1 MIIISV
7 YYSLTTLTG
16 VNNFMLSNYLILTPD
31 GVGSTYL
38 QRALTVY
45 LNSAGLDYWNT
56 HELLNGLD
64 LLDGNLYKD
73 FNLGY
78 SQTLPEICGLLEST
92 SNSLVSRIAQYHITN
107 RLRNNK
113 EDYQQ
118 LYDTCNKKFDK
129 IFYCTRDPF
138 EYALSWSIRHNTD
151 KLNVYSIKERISV
164 HGEDIKHLI
173 DLDFFNRKLE
183 QYSKYE
189 YWAEDNFNI
198 TRAVNYDE
206 NHGDVDSMMKE
217 LTELDHNVKDRFGV
231 SLQDYS
237 IIRYMTSM
245 YTQTKNKKW
254 LPNKSKAKGVF
265 EIHNFIRQLA
275 LDYNKLPTTIPV
287 KMNTMQDKQK
297 CVINFDDAVEVYNKW
312 STTTNSHMLISQED
326 IAQRVSAESKIYA
339 T

>member
-1 MIIISV
+1 
-7 YYSLTTLTG
+7 
-16 VNNFMLSNYLILTPD
+16 MLPNYLILTPD

-38 QRALTVY
+38 QRVLTVY

-78 SQTLPEICGLLEST
+78 SQTVPEICELLQST
-92 SNSLVSRIAQYHITN
+92 NNSLVSRIAQYHITN
-107 RLRNNK
+107 RLTENKK

-118 LYDTCNKKFDK
+118 FYYACNKKFDK

-138 EYALSWSIRHNTD
+138 EYALSWSIRRNTNV
-151 KLNVYSIKERISV
+151 LNVYSVKERINI
-164 HGEDIKHLI
+164 HGEDIKQTLN
-173 DLDFFNRKLE
+173 LEYFNRKLE
-183 QYSKYE
+183 QYSNYE

-198 TRAVNYDE
+198 TRAVNYDD
-206 NHGDVDSMMKE
+206 NHRDADSMMKK
-217 LTELDHNVKDRFGV
+217 LTGLDHNVEDRFGI

-237 IIRYMTSM
+237 TVRYMTSM
-245 YTQTKNKKW
+245 YIQTKDKKYLCNKDQAAGATQLK
-254 LPNKSKAKGVF
+254 K
-265 EIHNFIRQLA
+265 FIQSLVP
-275 LDYNKLPTTIPV
+275 NKLPNEIPV

-297 CVINFDDAVEVYNKW
+297 RVVNFDDAVEVYNKW
-312 STTTNSHMLISQED
+312 TTTTNSHMPISQED
-326 IAQRVSAESKIYA
+326 IAQRISTESKIYA